1 MAKNEESHV
10 RAVIRVGGG
19 VRGQIAVGNEIVQ
32 NLERHDGGRTVT
44 DADRADLL
52 GLLDALRARVA
63 AESLSEQRT
72 GALERVDELTDALT
86 TEEPEIGT
94 VRYVLGWFRK
104 KVPALAGAV
113 RDLVLNPLVSRI
125 VGAAGDVAAADF
137 EQFLRDLP
145 RI

>member
-1 MAKNEESHV
+1 MSKDEDGRV
-10 RAVIRVGGG
+10 RAVIKVGGG
-19 VRGQIAVGNEIVQ
+19 VHGQIAVGNGIVQ
-32 NLERHDGGRTVT
+32 NLERYNRGGPVT
-44 DADRADLL
+44 DADRADLR
-52 GLLDALRARVA
+52 GLLDALRVQVA
-63 AESLSEQRT
+63 AEAPSEQRA

-104 KVPALAGAV
+104 KVPALTASI

-137 EQFLRDLP
+137 EQFLRDLS
-145 RI
+145 